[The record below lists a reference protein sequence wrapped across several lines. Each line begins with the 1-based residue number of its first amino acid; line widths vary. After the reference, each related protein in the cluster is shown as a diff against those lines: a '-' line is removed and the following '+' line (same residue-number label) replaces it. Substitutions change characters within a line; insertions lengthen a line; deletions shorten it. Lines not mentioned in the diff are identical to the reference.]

1 MPTLGGSYYC
11 STTTIQPCAV
21 VVFFYSAVQHSSSI
35 NLASRLAIY
44 SLEIA
49 SSSSTAQSLLYPF
62 MLVMLMPVPTQILLG
77 YCTMASKISETLC
90 NLLLLVPL
98 LHYSL
103 GSKNGILVQK
113 SGKSMCKYE
122 CSCMIQSNKHID
134 LTKFQKYLSRQI
146 RFCYK

>member
-11 STTTIQPCAV
+11 STTTIQPC
-21 VVFFYSAVQHSSSI
+21 SSLQCAVQHSSSI